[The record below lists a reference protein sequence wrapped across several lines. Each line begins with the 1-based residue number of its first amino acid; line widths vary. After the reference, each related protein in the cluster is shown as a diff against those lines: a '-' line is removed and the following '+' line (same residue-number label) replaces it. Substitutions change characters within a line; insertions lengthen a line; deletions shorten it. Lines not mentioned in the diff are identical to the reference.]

1 MTLRKTVLLICLLL
15 LPLSSFAAAE
25 DPLIYTIK
33 KGDTLWGISDR
44 FIKDPYYWPNLWSH
58 NPEIPN
64 PHFIYPGQK
73 LAIYDDRIEV
83 IEAEPETEPEPLEP
97 VEDAQIT
104 DAEPVEDMTPEPI
117 IEEPLVGGEPEDE
130 IKIKIPGGG
139 IGMINLDTLEN
150 AGTIIDATDDRLILG
165 KGDVAFVDMKDL
177 DVATPGTTYAI
188 FDLGDIIL
196 HPKNGKEIGRMIY
209 EKGTL
214 VITDINDEVAT
225 AEITDSKEEILRGSR
240 ITPFIAPEQHI
251 ALKRA
256 QDDLTGY
263 LIASKRGQSTLGQH
277 DIVYIDLGLSDG
289 LEVGNMLYISRPRK
303 ASSFSDSDKKLPD
316 VLLGQAVIVKASK
329 SFASALILK
338 TVDTVT
344 IGDRVAT
351 FSE

>member
-1 MTLRKTVLLICLLL
+1 MMLRKTVLLICLLL

-33 KGDTLWGISDR
+33 KGDTLWGISER

-58 NPEIPN
+58 NPDIPN

-73 LAIYDDRIEV
+73 LAIYDDRIE
-83 IEAEPETEPEPLEP
+83 IIKAEPEIEPEPLEP

-104 DAEPVEDMTPEPI
+104 DAEPVEEMTPEPI

-139 IGMINLDTLEN
+139 IGMISLDALEN
-150 AGTIIDATDDRLILG
+150 AGTIVDTTDDRMIIG
-165 KGDVAFVDMKDL
+165 KGDTAFIDMKDL
-177 DVATPGTTYAI
+177 DVASPGTTYAI
-188 FDLGDIIL
+188 FDLGDVIR
-196 HPKNGKEIGRMIY
+196 HPKTNKKMGYKIY

-214 VITDINDEVAT
+214 IITDINDEVAS
-225 AEITDSKEEILRGSR
+225 AKITDSKMEILRGAR

-256 QDDLTGY
+256 QGDLSGY
-263 LIASKRGQSTLGQH
+263 LLASKRGQSTMGQH

-289 LEVGNMLYISRPRK
+289 LEVGNMLYISRPRR
-303 ASSFSDSDKKLPD
+303 ASQFSTSNKKLPD
-316 VLLGQAVIVKASK
+316 VLLGQAVVIKATKNS
-329 SFASALILK
+329 ASALILK
-338 TVDTVT
+338 TVNTVSV
-344 IGDRVAT
+344 GDKVAT

>member
-15 LPLSSFAAAE
+15 LPLSSLAAAE

-58 NPEIPN
+58 NPDIPN

-73 LAIYDDRIEV
+73 LAIYDDRIE
-83 IEAEPETEPEPLEP
+83 IIKAEPETEPEPLEP
-97 VEDAQIT
+97 VADAQVT
-104 DAEPVEDMTPEPI
+104 DVEPVEDMTPEPI

-150 AGTIIDATDDRLILG
+150 AGTIVDTTDDRMIIG
-165 KGDVAFVDMKDL
+165 KGDIAFIDMKDL
-177 DVATPGTTYAI
+177 DVASPGTTYAI
-188 FDLGDIIL
+188 FDLGDAIR
-196 HPKNGKEIGRMIY
+196 HPKTDKKMGYMVY

-214 VITDINDEVAT
+214 IITDINDEVAT
-225 AEITDSKEEILRGSR
+225 AKITDSKQEILRGAR
-240 ITPFIAPEQHI
+240 ITPFIAPEQQI

-256 QDDLTGY
+256 QDDLSGY
-263 LIASKRGQSTLGQH
+263 LIASKRGQSTMGQH

-289 LEVGNMLYISRPRK
+289 LEVGNMLYISRARK
-303 ASSFSDSDKKLPD
+303 SSTFSTSNKKLPD
-316 VLLGQAVIVKASK
+316 VLLGQAVVVKASK
-329 SFASALILK
+329 NTAAALILK
-338 TVDTVT
+338 TVNTVG
-344 IGDRVAT
+344 IGDKVAT